1 MEKDTENS
9 IQTQIQYRLI
19 EELTVTNQKLQE
31 EVDKALAAAKAK
43 SRFLT
48 NMSHEIR
55 TPMNGIMGL
64 THLLLST
71 GLTDK
76 QREYLN
82 AMVTSSD
89 TLSVIV
95 DDILDISKLEAGQ
108 LKIESRSFDLK
119 ATIANVVEIFSVRAT
134 EKGLKLHFEIDN
146 TLPSTIIG
154 DAARLNQ
161 ILYNLMGNALKFTKE
176 GEVKLV
182 VNAINQD
189 DSDVEIEFSV
199 QDTGIGIVKSKLEYI
214 FQAFEQAKNSTSRKY
229 GGTGLGLTIVKRLVE
244 LQGGSISVVSKVGQG
259 SKFNFVLSYAKNKT
273 PHSDTGNKNTES
285 FKPLKGLKL
294 LLVEDNPVNQLVT
307 KDLLLGEGV
316 EVVSVN
322 NGVEA
327 IKSLESAEFDVIL
340 MDIQMPVMD
349 GYQAMQYI
357 RTEIDPK
364 KRSVPILALTA
375 HAIDG
380 EMEKC
385 KQAGASDYLSKPF
398 NPQDLFSKIAGLMDK
413 STQST
418 SHPGEAD
425 LDAGQ
430 EVVIDLGVLRDFTGG
445 KVQLMINTIKVLLTE
460 LPKNVKIMHDAA
472 VEKDWDKLRAVAHKM
487 KPNMMLIGAETQ
499 KVLLQSIERDTKKYV
514 HLDEVP
520 KLVDQV
526 RACIPRIIEQLNE
539 QSKTL
544 NLELAETPNDM

>member
-31 EVDKALAAAKAK
+31 EVDKALDAAKAK

-108 LKIESRSFDLK
+108 LKIESKSFDLK
-119 ATIANVVEIFSVRAT
+119 ATLANVVEIFSVRAM
-134 EKGLKLHFEIDN
+134 EKGLKLHFEIDY
-146 TLPSTIIG
+146 TLPATIIG

-244 LQGGSISVVSKVGQG
+244 LQGGNISTVSKVGQG

-273 PHSDTGNKNTES
+273 PYSDTGNKNTES

-364 KRSVPILALTA
+364 SAL
-375 HAIDG
+375 
-380 EMEKC
+380 
-385 KQAGASDYLSKPF
+385 YRYWL
-398 NPQDLFSKIAGLMDK
+398 
-413 STQST
+413 
-418 SHPGEAD
+418 
-425 LDAGQ
+425 
-430 EVVIDLGVLRDFTGG
+430 
-445 KVQLMINTIKVLLTE
+445 
-460 LPKNVKIMHDAA
+460 
-472 VEKDWDKLRAVAHKM
+472 
-487 KPNMMLIGAETQ
+487 
-499 KVLLQSIERDTKKYV
+499 
-514 HLDEVP
+514 
-520 KLVDQV
+520 
-526 RACIPRIIEQLNE
+526 
-539 QSKTL
+539 
-544 NLELAETPNDM
+544 